1 MTSEADVAVGEA
13 GRDQLAK
20 SAYANV
26 DRDIRDLVDEVDN
39 ADLHVTASTAIRDLT
54 FVHAKVRSSETAPGQ
69 CRDQT
74 AVVGQNRVHREDGM
88 ARPSRS
94 VHVTVGDQGAQLV
107 FEDWSTTGSNCGI
120 ENAHFVLM
128 DLSDGQRG

>member
-1 MTSEADVAVGEA
+1 MNGCWRPVTSVADVAVEEA
-13 GRDQLAK
+13 GRGQIAK

-54 FVHAKVRSSETAPGQ
+54 FVHAEVRSSETVPGQ

-74 AVVGQNRVHREDGM
+74 AVVDQNRVHREDGM
-88 ARPSRS
+88 AHPSRL
-94 VHVTVGDQGAQLV
+94 VHVTAGD
-107 FEDWSTTGSNCGI
+107 
-120 ENAHFVLM
+120 
-128 DLSDGQRG
+128 